1 MNKSIFISMEG
12 PDGAGKSTQIAL
24 LKDYLSTKGYDIIIT
39 REPGGTIISE
49 KIRNII
55 LDKDHKEMADNT
67 ELLLYTAAR
76 AQLVEEVIKPAL
88 ASGKAVISDRFVDSA
103 AVYQGIAR
111 NMGID
116 QVYAVN
122 EYALQ
127 GLMPD
132 VTIMLLLSAEEGIRR
147 KKCQADLD
155 RMEAEGLEFH
165 RKVVDGYRMLAERFP
180 ERIAS
185 IDATK
190 DVETIHKEMIA
201 IIEEKL

>member
-1 MNKSIFISMEG
+1 MSKGIFISMEG

-39 REPGGTIISE
+39 REPGGTSISE

-55 LDKDHKEMADNT
+55 LDKNHKEMADNT

-76 AQLVEEVIKPAL
+76 AKLVEEVIKPAL
-88 ASGKAVISDRFVDSA
+88 SSGKAVISDRFVDSA

-116 QVYAVN
+116 EVYAVN

-147 KKCQADLD
+147 KKCQAVLD

-165 RKVVDGYRMLAERFP
+165 RKVVDGYRILAERFP

-190 DVETIHKEMIA
+190 DVQTIHKEMIA
-201 IIEEKL
+201 IIEDKL

>member
-1 MNKSIFISMEG
+1 MSKGIFISMEG

-39 REPGGTIISE
+39 REPGGTSISE

-55 LDKDHKEMADNT
+55 LDKNHKEMADNT

-88 ASGKAVISDRFVDSA
+88 SSGKAVISDRFVDSA

-116 QVYAVN
+116 EVYAVN

-165 RKVVDGYRMLAERFP
+165 RKVVDGYRILAERFP

-190 DVETIHKEMIA
+190 DVQTIHKEMIA
-201 IIEEKL
+201 IIEDKL

>member
-1 MNKSIFISMEG
+1 MSKGIFISMEG

-39 REPGGTIISE
+39 REPGGTSISE

-55 LDKDHKEMADNT
+55 LDKNHKEMADNT

-88 ASGKAVISDRFVDSA
+88 SSGKAVISDRFVDSA

-116 QVYAVN
+116 EVYAVN

-147 KKCQADLD
+147 KKCQAVLD

-165 RKVVDGYRMLAERFP
+165 RKVVDGYRILAERFP

-190 DVETIHKEMIA
+190 DVQTIHKEMIA
-201 IIEEKL
+201 IIEDKL

>member
-1 MNKSIFISMEG
+1 
-12 PDGAGKSTQIAL
+12 
-24 LKDYLSTKGYDIIIT
+24 
-39 REPGGTIISE
+39 
-49 KIRNII
+49 
-55 LDKDHKEMADNT
+55 MADNT

-88 ASGKAVISDRFVDSA
+88 SSGKAVISDRFVDSA

-116 QVYAVN
+116 EVYAVN

-165 RKVVDGYRMLAERFP
+165 RKVVDGYRILAERFP

-190 DVETIHKEMIA
+190 DVQTIHKEMIA
-201 IIEEKL
+201 IIEDKL